1 MGAAGAQRAPKA
13 RDRNGRV
20 IPVVTMGAGGTPEE
34 RRRRDEGPAAGARFY
49 NDRREL

>member
-1 MGAAGAQRAPKA
+1 MGAAGAQRAPKVG
-13 RDRNGRV
+13 DRNGRV
-20 IPVVTMGAGGTPEE
+20 TLGAGGTPEE